1 MKNVLMFMVLV
12 GLGTYLYLQSDYHNL
27 KCVIARTDGNTYCVR
42 DSKKTQERA
51 ELLAK
56 MTVRMK
62 KLAEHL
68 KQTMPDDPRVHLLQ
82 KNFNPKRIVET
93 LPTSEY
99 TAYSEDK
106 GKKLAFCLQE
116 YKNKAKLI
124 DLNTLMFVALH
135 EMSHLITR
143 SIGHENEFW
152 DNFKFLLKE
161 ANNIG
166 LYEPQDYGKTPQ
178 DYCGMK
184 LTDNPLIDMK

>member
-1 MKNVLMFMVLV
+1 MKNVIMFLVLV
-12 GLGTYLYLQSDYHNL
+12 GLGLYLYLQSDFHNL
-27 KCVIARTDGNTYCVR
+27 KCVIAHTDGNTYCVR

-51 ELLAK
+51 ELLAQ

-68 KQTMPDDPRVHLLQ
+68 KQTMPDDPRIRLLQ

-135 EMSHLITR
+135 EMSHLITV

-152 DNFKFLLKE
+152 DNFKFLLEE
-161 ANNIG
+161 ANNLGI
-166 LYEPQDYGKTPQ
+166 YEPKDYGKKSQP
-178 DYCGMK
+178 YCGMN
-184 LTDNPLIDMK
+184 LTDNPLLDAK